1 MPREKYQTRLDADD
15 ARKVEWYRGKRD
27 ISESEAVR
35 RLIRKGLEVK
45 SKEKTDDKEEIT
57 DPKQAALE
65 VLTKNAFERIYLTF
79 LATIVLIDV
88 VGSMPVNVD
97 IGADTITLFSIFALF
112 PVVDRLI
119 VAIGTYVMEVS
130 RDE

>member
-112 PVVDRLI
+112 PVADRLI

>member
-97 IGADTITLFSIFALF
+97 IGADTITLFGIFALF
-112 PVVDRLI
+112 PVADRLV

>member
-1 MPREKYQTRLDADD
+1 M
-15 ARKVEWYRGKRD
+15 
-27 ISESEAVR
+27 SE
-35 RLIRKGLEVK
+35 
-45 SKEKTDDKEEIT
+45 
-57 DPKQAALE
+57 PKQAALE
-65 VLTKNAFERIYLTF
+65 VMTKNAFERIYLTF

-112 PVVDRLI
+112 PVADRLI